1 MDLPPFFFEVH
12 RDMPRQGPGSD
23 LSTRRALCLAGP
35 LPKAPAILDIGC
47 GPGEQTLCLAR
58 ATGGHVTAVDT
69 HQPFLDD
76 LAQRAS
82 AAGLS
87 GQITIRNQSMSELS
101 DPDGAYDLV
110 WCEGA
115 VFIMGFEAGL
125 RAWRRLLRPG
135 GVLGLSE
142 SVWLTDTPPAA
153 ARAFW
158 DSEYPAITSVEEN
171 LALLAR
177 SGYRLLGYFIL
188 PASDWME
195 GYYLPIRARLAA
207 LRPFHAGDPEAEAVF
222 AMEEREIR
230 MYEEHGDSYGYAF
243 FIARRDD

>member
-1 MDLPPFFFEVH
+1 MELPPFFFEVH
-12 RDMPRQGPGSD
+12 RDMPRQGPGSEE
-23 LSTRRALCLAGP
+23 STLRALRLAGP
-35 LPKAPAILDIGC
+35 LPKTPDILDIGC
-47 GPGEQTLCLAR
+47 GPGAQTLCLAR
-58 ATGGHVTAVDT
+58 AAGGHVTAVDT
-69 HQPFLDD
+69 HPPFLDD
-76 LAQRAS
+76 LAARAA

-87 GQITIRNQSMSELS
+87 EQITVRNQSMSGLA

-115 VFIMGFEAGL
+115 VFIMGFEAGI

-142 SVWLTDTPPAA
+142 SVWLTDTPPPA

-158 DSEYPAITSVEEN
+158 DSAYPAITSVEEN
-171 LALLAR
+171 LALLSR
-177 SGYRLLGYFIL
+177 SGYRPLGHFIL
-188 PASDWME
+188 PAADWMD

-207 LRPFHAGDPEAEAVF
+207 LRPLHAGNPEAEAVF

-230 MYEEHGDSYGYAF
+230 LYEEHGDSYGYAF
-243 FIARRDD
+243 FVARRDG

>member
-1 MDLPPFFFEVH
+1 MELPPMFFEVH

-23 LSTRRALCLAGP
+23 ASTLRALRLAGH
-35 LPKAPAILDIGC
+35 LPKPPDILDIGC

-76 LAQRAS
+76 LAARAA

-87 GQITIRNQSMSELS
+87 ERIIPRNQSMFELT

-115 VFIMGFEAGL
+115 VFIMGFEAGI

-135 GVLGLSE
+135 GALGLSE
-142 SVWLTDTPPAA
+142 CVWLTETPPEE
-153 ARAFW
+153 ARVFW
-158 DSEYPAITSVEEN
+158 ESEYPALTSVEDN

-177 SGYRLLGYFIL
+177 SGYRVLGHFIL
-188 PASDWME
+188 PASDWMD

-207 LRPFHAGDPEAEAVF
+207 LRPLHAGDPGAEEVF

-243 FIARRDD
+243 FVARRDD